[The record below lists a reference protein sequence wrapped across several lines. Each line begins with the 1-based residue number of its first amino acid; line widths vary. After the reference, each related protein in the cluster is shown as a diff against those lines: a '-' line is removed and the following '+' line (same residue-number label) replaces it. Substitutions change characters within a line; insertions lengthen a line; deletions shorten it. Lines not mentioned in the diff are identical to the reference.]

1 LSLKKVV
8 PLLGAGALLFAFFLG
23 IGPILSLLPEP
34 IAPNASLLRD
44 GAIAT
49 VKLTALSGFFGFFIG
64 LALALLQRA
73 DNRVL
78 RLISNAVVSTVR
90 GTPLLVQILFCY
102 FALPTLLPFMALN
115 EFSAAAFAL
124 ALNTGAYNSEV
135 FRAGLNS
142 VHKGQLEASRSLGLG
157 RIQSFVFVL
166 FPQALRFSM
175 PPLMNNLISLLKDS
189 SLASSIGMLE
199 LALAGSRISS
209 ESFKPVPV
217 LTTVAVLYFALTS
230 IMTLCAHWY
239 ERTQK

>member
-1 LSLKKVV
+1 MSLKKVL
-8 PLLGAGALLFAFFLG
+8 PLLGAGLLLALFFLG
-23 IGPILSLLPEP
+23 IGPLLNLLPEP
-34 IAPNASLLRD
+34 IAPNAALLRE
-44 GAIAT
+44 GAVAT
-49 VKLTALSGFFGFFIG
+49 VKLTGMSGFLGFFIG
-64 LALALLQRA
+64 LTLALLQRGDVPA
-73 DNRVL
+73 L
-78 RLISNAVVSTVR
+78 RFLSNAIVAVVR

-102 FALPTLLPFMALN
+102 FALPTLLPFMSLS
-115 EFSAAAFAL
+115 EFSAAIFAL

-142 VHKGQLEASRSLGLG
+142 VPKGQLEASRSLGLG
-157 RIQSFVFVL
+157 RIQSFIFVL

-175 PPLMNNLISLLKDS
+175 PPLMNNLVSLLKDS

-217 LTTVAVLYFALTS
+217 LTTVAVLYFVLTS

-239 ERTQK
+239 ERTKK